1 MTSIVEL
8 IDSIF
13 AAEGYI
19 FLYNIILSLV
29 IPLGAWIIYQLLK
42 RIIKRQIKDVT
53 HRHSLR
59 ALMRNMIFVVAIIM
73 IILVWLRP
81 QQNLTVVI
89 GLAVAGIILA
99 SQSAISSF
107 SGYLLIISTN
117 IYGIGDRISI
127 NNVTGDVMD
136 IGFMRTTIM
145 EIGQWVKAD
154 QYTGRVVTISNKAL
168 FDNPVFNYTRHWGY
182 LWDEIMIPVTYTSD
196 WRRTADIMLD
206 VGNKYTAQ
214 LQEDAEAKLVKLI
227 DRFPLKQTKVEPT
240 IYFVMTDNWIE
251 ITITLRFVMDAQEGR
266 KVKAQLNR
274 ELLQQFEE
282 EENITIAS
290 ATFDIVGFPAVQRPQ
305 GQS

>member
-1 MTSIVEL
+1 MSSFFEL
-8 IDSIF
+8 INSIF
-13 AAEGYI
+13 AADDYV
-19 FLYNIILSLV
+19 FLYSIILSLL
-29 IPLGAWIIYQLLK
+29 IPLGGWIIYHISK
-42 RIIKRQIKDVT
+42 RIIKRQVQDVT
-53 HRHSLR
+53 YRHSLR
-59 ALMRNMIFVVAIIM
+59 AMMRNIIFGTVIIM

-81 QQNLTVVI
+81 QQNPAVII

-107 SGYLLIISTN
+107 TGYLLIISSN

-145 EIGQWVKAD
+145 EVGQWVKAD
-154 QYTGRVVTISNKAL
+154 QYTGRIVTISNKAL

-196 WRRTADIMLD
+196 WRLASDIMSEL
-206 VGNKYTAQ
+206 GNKHTAE
-214 LQEDAEAKLVKLI
+214 LQEDAEAKLTKLI
-227 DRFPLKQTKVEPT
+227 DRFPLKQTTVEPS

-251 ITITLRFVMDAQEGR
+251 ITIRFVVDAQERR

-282 EENITIAS
+282 EENITVAS
-290 ATFDIVGFPAVQRPQ
+290 ATFDIVGFPALQRPQ
-305 GQS
+305 DQS

>member
-1 MTSIVEL
+1 MPPFFEL
-8 IDSIF
+8 VNSLF
-13 AAEGYI
+13 AADSSVI
-19 FLYNIILSLV
+19 FYSIILSLV
-29 IPLGAWIIYQLLK
+29 IPLGAWIIYQILK

-59 ALMRNMIFVVAIIM
+59 ALIRNIIFVTAIIM

-81 QQNLTVVI
+81 QQNLAVII

-107 SGYLLIISTN
+107 SGYLLIISSN

-214 LQEDAEAKLVKLI
+214 LQEDAEAKLTKLI
-227 DRFPLKQTKVEPT
+227 DRFPLKH
-240 IYFVMTDNWIE
+240 N
-251 ITITLRFVMDAQEGR
+251 
-266 KVKAQLNR
+266 
-274 ELLQQFEE
+274 
-282 EENITIAS
+282 
-290 ATFDIVGFPAVQRPQ
+290 Q
-305 GQS
+305 G

>member
-1 MTSIVEL
+1 MATFLDL
-8 IDSIF
+8 INSLFTADST
-13 AAEGYI
+13 I
-19 FLYNIILSLV
+19 FLYSIILSLV
-29 IPLGAWIIYQLLK
+29 IPLGAWIIYQILK
-42 RIIKRQIKDVT
+42 RILKRQVKDVT

-59 ALMRNMIFVVAIIM
+59 ALTRNVIFVTAIIM

-89 GLAVAGIILA
+89 GLAVVGIILA

-107 SGYLLIISTN
+107 SGYLLIISSN

-154 QYTGRVVTISNKAL
+154 QYTGRIVTISNKAL
-168 FDNPVFNYTRHWGY
+168 YDNPVFNYTRNWGY

-196 WRRTADIMLD
+196 WRRTADIMSDL
-206 VGNKYTAQ
+206 GNKYTAQ
-214 LQEDAEAKLVKLI
+214 LQEDAEAKLTKLI
-227 DRFPLKQTKVEPT
+227 DRFPLKQTKVEPS

-251 ITITLRFVMDAQEGR
+251 ITLRFVVDAQERR
-266 KVKAQLNR
+266 KVKAQLYR
-274 ELLQQFEE
+274 ELLQQFK
-282 EENITIAS
+282 EENITVAS
-290 ATFDIVGFPAVQRPQ
+290 ATFDIVGFPALQ
-305 GQS
+305 GTPNQG

>member
-1 MTSIVEL
+1 MPPFSEL
-8 IDSIF
+8 INSIF
-13 AAEGYI
+13 ASEGYVI
-19 FLYNIILSLV
+19 LYSIILSFV
-29 IPLGAWIIYQLLK
+29 IPLGAWIIYQILK

-59 ALMRNMIFVVAIIM
+59 ALVRNIIFVTAIIM

-81 QQNLTVVI
+81 QQNMTVII

-107 SGYLLIISTN
+107 TGYLLIISSN
-117 IYGIGDRISI
+117 LYGIGDRISI

-145 EIGQWVKAD
+145 EVGQWVKAD
-154 QYTGRVVTISNKAL
+154 QYTGRIVTLSNKAL
-168 FDNPVFNYTRHWGY
+168 FDNPVYNYTRHWGY

-206 VGNKYTAQ
+206 VGNKYTEH

-251 ITITLRFVMDAQEGR
+251 ITLRFVMDAQEGR

-274 ELLQQFEE
+274 ELLQQFEA

-290 ATFDIVGFPAVQRPQ
+290 ATFDIVGFPGRKETPD
-305 GQS
+305 QS

>member
-1 MTSIVEL
+1 MPPFSEL
-8 IDSIF
+8 INSIF
-13 AAEGYI
+13 ASEGYVI
-19 FLYNIILSLV
+19 LYSIILSFV
-29 IPLGAWIIYQLLK
+29 IPLGAWIIYQILK

-59 ALMRNMIFVVAIIM
+59 ALVRNIIFVTAIIM

-81 QQNLTVVI
+81 QQNMTVII
-89 GLAVAGIILA
+89 GLAVAGILLA

-107 SGYLLIISTN
+107 TSYLLIISSN
-117 IYGIGDRISI
+117 LYGIGDRISI

-145 EIGQWVKAD
+145 EVGQWVKAD
-154 QYTGRVVTISNKAL
+154 QYTGRIVTLSNKAL
-168 FDNPVFNYTRHWGY
+168 FDNPVYNYTRHWGY

-206 VGNKYTAQ
+206 VGNKYTEH

-251 ITITLRFVMDAQEGR
+251 ITLRFVMDAQEGR

-274 ELLQQFEE
+274 ELLQQFEAE
-282 EENITIAS
+282 KNITIAS
-290 ATFDIVGFPAVQRPQ
+290 ATFDIVGFPERKGTPD
-305 GQS
+305 QS

>member
-13 AAEGYI
+13 AAEGYV

-251 ITITLRFVMDAQEGR
+251 ITLRFVMDAQEGR

-290 ATFDIVGFPAVQRPQ
+290 ATFDIVGFPARQ
-305 GQS
+305 GTPDQS

>member
-1 MTSIVEL
+1 MSSFFEL
-8 IDSIF
+8 INSIF
-13 AAEGYI
+13 ATEGYVL
-19 FLYNIILSLV
+19 LYSIILSLV
-29 IPLGAWIIYQLLK
+29 IPLGGWIIYQILK
-42 RIIKRQIKDVT
+42 RIVKRQIKDVT
-53 HRHSLR
+53 HMHSLR
-59 ALMRNMIFVVAIIM
+59 ALMRNVIFVTVIIM

-89 GLAVAGIILA
+89 GLAVAGILLA

-107 SGYLLIISTN
+107 SGYLLIISSN

-214 LQEDAEAKLVKLI
+214 LQEDAEAKLTKLI

-240 IYFVMTDNWIE
+240 IYFVITDNWIE
-251 ITITLRFVMDAQEGR
+251 ITLRFVMDAQEGR

-282 EENITIAS
+282 EEKITIAS
-290 ATFDIVGFPAVQRPQ
+290 ATFDIVGFPSQQGAA

>member
-1 MTSIVEL
+1 MMPPFIEL
-8 IDSIF
+8 INSVFTADST
-13 AAEGYI
+13 I
-19 FLYNIILSLV
+19 FLHSIILSLI
-29 IPLGAWIIYQLLK
+29 IPLGAWIIYQILK
-42 RIIKRQIKDVT
+42 RILKRQVKNVT

-59 ALMRNMIFVVAIIM
+59 ALTRNVIFVTAIIL

-81 QQNLTVVI
+81 QQNMAVVI

-107 SGYLLIISTN
+107 GGYLLIVSSN

-127 NNVTGDVMD
+127 DNVTGDVMD

-154 QYTGRVVTISNKAL
+154 QYTGRIVTISNKAL
-168 FDNPVFNYTRHWGY
+168 YDNPVFNYTRNWGY

-196 WRRTADIMLD
+196 WRRASDIMSDL
-206 VGNKYTAQ
+206 GNKHTAQ
-214 LQEDAEAKLVKLI
+214 LQEDAEAKLTRLI
-227 DRFPLKQTKVEPT
+227 DRFPLKQTTVEPS

-251 ITITLRFVMDAQEGR
+251 ITLRFVVDAQERR

-282 EENITIAS
+282 EEDINVAS
-290 ATFDIVGFPAVQRPQ
+290 ATFDIVGFPTLQ
-305 GQS
+305 GAPN

>member
-1 MTSIVEL
+1 MSSFFEL
-8 IDSIF
+8 INSIF
-13 AAEGYI
+13 ATEGYVL
-19 FLYNIILSLV
+19 LYSIILSLV
-29 IPLGAWIIYQLLK
+29 IPLGGWIIYQILK
-42 RIIKRQIKDVT
+42 RIVKRQIKDVT
-53 HRHSLR
+53 HMHSLR
-59 ALMRNMIFVVAIIM
+59 ALMRNVIFVTVIIM

-89 GLAVAGIILA
+89 GLAVAGILLA

-107 SGYLLIISTN
+107 SGYLLIVSTN

-154 QYTGRVVTISNKAL
+154 QYTGRIVTISNKVL

-214 LQEDAEAKLVKLI
+214 LQEDAEAKLTKLI

-240 IYFVMTDNWIE
+240 IYFVITDNWIE
-251 ITITLRFVMDAQEGR
+251 ITLRFVMDAQEGR

-282 EENITIAS
+282 EKNITIAS
-290 ATFDIVGFPAVQRPQ
+290 ATFDIVGFPARQGTP